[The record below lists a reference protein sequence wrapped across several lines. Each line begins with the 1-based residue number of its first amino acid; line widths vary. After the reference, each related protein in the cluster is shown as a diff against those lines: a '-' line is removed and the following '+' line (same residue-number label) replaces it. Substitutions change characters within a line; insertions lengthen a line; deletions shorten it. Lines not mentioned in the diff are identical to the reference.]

1 MFIGNTSLHFKSAV
15 VRRVLKVFD
24 SISFGRYV
32 ILLPTPQG
40 LHRKLTKSWLLNK
53 KIHSKSSLVG
63 LSWRPLHLREDSCV
77 YREYS
82 VAFQKYSN
90 HPLSASNS
98 NEHRH
103 IPFIWSGA
111 QTRCR
116 PGPNTICSAADLS
129 YTLRTC
135 IRRLRAICNR
145 KKLKPSHFN
154 TRALLW
160 TPEKKRK

>member
-1 MFIGNTSLHFKSAV
+1 MNSIKPIQKQKLKERIYFISLFIGNTSLHFKSAV

-40 LHRKLTKSWLLNK
+40 LHRKLTKSWLLHK
-53 KIHSKSSLVG
+53 
-63 LSWRPLHLREDSCV
+63 LSWRPLHPREDSCV

-82 VAFQKYSN
+82 VAFQKCSN
-90 HPLSASNS
+90 DSLSASNS

-135 IRRLRAICNR
+135 IRR
-145 KKLKPSHFN
+145 
-154 TRALLW
+154 
-160 TPEKKRK
+160 